1 MKRLMPV
8 LLALAA
14 GCVSVPAPM
23 RGPSD
28 IVPET
33 AAERDQ
39 REVAHEAFMK
49 LHRAWLDGDS
59 KAALHMMSVQG
70 ISDWLLTRT
79 RDTGDPDWPK
89 RLKRLDAARKVEFD
103 AWVKFNKRVQI
114 PISNTRSEVLPESIL
129 YSDWLVETWN
139 HYFEAE
145 KANLKNIAASMQV
158 SEDDVYVEGT
168 GMSVLVRLNRTPTH
182 IYSMVQEGEGWR
194 FDYAVRP
201 AGKHK

>member
-8 LLALAA
+8 VLALAA
-14 GCVSVPAPM
+14 GCVAVPAPK

-39 REVAHEAFMK
+39 REVAHEAFLK
-49 LHRAWLDGDS
+49 LHRAWLDGD
-59 KAALHMMSVQG
+59 AAASLSMMSVQG

-79 RDTGDPDWPK
+79 RDTGDPAWPK
-89 RLKRLDAARKVEFD
+89 QLARLDAPSRVEFD
-103 AWVKFNKRVQI
+103 AWVRFNKRVQI
-114 PISNTRSEVLPESIL
+114 PIANTRPEVLPESIL
-129 YSDWLVETWN
+129 NSKWLRETWN

-145 KANLKNIAASMQV
+145 KANLKHIAASMQV
-158 SEDDVYVEGT
+158 SEEDVYVEGT

-201 AGKHK
+201 AGKQK